1 VVRRVKKKGRDLA
14 ALCAFGWGFGRDPS
28 YDEYCGLVAN
38 RHVVDNRRAESVAS
52 GMRLATGQAVPQ
64 PEYFLGLQDEEDPDQ
79 AALDAARSMSD
90 LMAARELARRGV
102 S

>member
-1 VVRRVKKKGRDLA
+1 
-14 ALCAFGWGFGRDPS
+14 
-28 YDEYCGLVAN
+28 
-38 RHVVDNRRAESVAS
+38 
-52 GMRLATGQAVPQ
+52 MRLATGQAVPQ